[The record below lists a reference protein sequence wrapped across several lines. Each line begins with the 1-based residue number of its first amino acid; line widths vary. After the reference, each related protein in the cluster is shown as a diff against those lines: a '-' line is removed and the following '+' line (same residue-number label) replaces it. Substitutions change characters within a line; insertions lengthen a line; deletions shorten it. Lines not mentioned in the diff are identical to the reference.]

1 MITIISRVIHYGFK
15 NFWRNGL
22 LSTATT
28 AIVTL
33 SLIVFAGLI
42 FANATTTSIVNF
54 LKDKIDVSVYFQ
66 LNTPEDEILAVQE
79 SLTQLPEVRAVN
91 YISADQALQIFKEK
105 HKDEPEIA
113 QSLNQLNSNPFEA
126 SLDIK
131 AYDPTKYA
139 GIADYLDDPSLRQYI
154 DKVNYFQNQKA
165 IDNLAAIVKNVDRAG
180 LLITIFLS
188 LIAGLVVFNT
198 IRLVIY
204 SNRDEISIMRAVGA
218 SNAFVRGPFVMEGII
233 TGLLAA
239 FLSLLLILLAL
250 LVTPL
255 FYQNSYFDFSVPGFS
270 ILSYFSANFWKLL
283 GSQVLFGVLL
293 TAASS
298 FAAVRRCLRNSSSF

>member
-1 MITIISRVIHYGFK
+1 MVTIISRVIHYGFK

-66 LNTPEDEILAVQE
+66 LNTPEDEILNVQE
-79 SLTQLPEVRAVN
+79 SLRLLPEVKAVE
-91 YISADQALQIFKEK
+91 YLSAEQALQIFKER
-105 HKDEPEIA
+105 HKDEPDIT
-113 QSLNQLNSNPFEA
+113 QSLEQLNSNPFEA

-131 AYDPTKYA
+131 AYDPGKYA
-139 GIADYLDDPSLRQYI
+139 AIADYLNNPDLRQYV

-218 SNAFVRGPFVMEGII
+218 SNAFVRGPYVVEGILI
-233 TGLLAA
+233 GLIAA
-239 FLSLLLILLAL
+239 IISLILILLAFL
-250 LVTPL
+250 ISPFVYST
-255 FYQNSYFDFSVPGFS
+255 SASFDVSIPGFS
-270 ILSYFSANFWKLL
+270 ITSFFYQNFFKLL
-283 GSQVLFGVLL
+283 LYQVLFGVLL
-293 TAASS
+293 TSISS
-298 FAAVRRCLRNSSSF
+298 FFAVRRYLKN

>member
-1 MITIISRVIHYGFK
+1 M
-15 NFWRNGL
+15 
-22 LSTATT
+22 STATT

-66 LNTPEDEILAVQE
+66 LNTPEDEILSVQE
-79 SLTQLPEVRAVN
+79 SLLALPEVK
-91 YISADQALQIFKEK
+91 SADYLSAEQALQIFKER
-105 HKDEPEIA
+105 HKDEPDIT
-113 QSLNQLNSNPFEA
+113 QSLEQLNGNPFEA
-126 SLDIK
+126 SLEIK
-131 AYDPTKYA
+131 AHDPGNYA
-139 GIADYLDDPSLRQYI
+139 AIADYLDDATLRQYI

-180 LLITIFLS
+180 LLITVFLS

-218 SNAFVRGPFVMEGII
+218 SNAFVRGPYVVEGILI
-233 TGLLAA
+233 GLIAA
-239 FLSLLLILLAL
+239 AISLILILLSFLIAPFIYQSSSAFD
-250 LVTPL
+250 VSIPGFNITSF
-255 FYQNSYFDFSVPGFS
+255 FYQNFF
-270 ILSYFSANFWKLL
+270 KLL
-283 GSQVLFGVLL
+283 LYQVLFGVFL
-293 TAASS
+293 TSISS
-298 FAAVRRCLRNSSSF
+298 FIAVRRYLKN

>member
-1 MITIISRVIHYGFK
+1 MITVISRVIHYGFK

-42 FANATTTSIVNF
+42 FANATTNAIVDF

-66 LNTPEDEILAVQE
+66 LNTPEDEILSVQK
-79 SLTQLPEVRAVN
+79 SIQLLPEVRSVE
-91 YISADQALQIFKEK
+91 YLSAEQALQIFKER
-105 HKDEPEIA
+105 HKDEPDIT
-113 QSLNQLNSNPFEA
+113 QSLEQLNGNPFEA

-131 AYDPTKYA
+131 AHDPGQYA
-139 GIADYLDDPSLRQYI
+139 AIAEYLNKPELRQYI

-165 IDNLAAIVKNVDRAG
+165 IDNLAGIVKNVDRAG
-180 LLITIFLS
+180 LLITVFLS

-218 SNAFVRGPFVMEGII
+218 SNAFVRGPYVVEGILI
-233 TGLLAA
+233 GLIAA
-239 FLSLLLILLAL
+239 VISLVLILLTF
-250 LVTPL
+250 LVSP
-255 FYQNSYFDFSVPGFS
+255 FIYQASTSFDVSIPGFS
-270 ILSYFSANFWKLL
+270 INEFFYHNFLKLL
-283 GSQVLFGVLL
+283 LYQVLFGVLL
-293 TAASS
+293 TSISS
-298 FAAVRRCLRNSSSF
+298 FFAVRRYLKN

>member
-15 NFWRNGL
+15 NFWRDGL

-79 SLTQLPEVRAVN
+79 SLTQLPEVKAVN

-139 GIADYLDDPSLRQYI
+139 GIADYLDRPELRQYI
-154 DKVNYFQNQKA
+154 DKVNYFQNQQA

-204 SNRDEISIMRAVGA
+204 SNRDEIAIMRAVGA
-218 SNAFVRGPFVMEGII
+218 SNTFVRGPYVVEGILI
-233 TGLLAA
+233 GLIAA
-239 FLSLLLILLAL
+239 VISLILIFLGF
-250 LVTPL
+250 VVSP
-255 FYQNSYFDFSVPGFS
+255 FIYQASTTFDVSIPGFS
-270 ILSYFSANFWKLL
+270 ITQYFYRSFFKLL
-283 GSQVLFGVLL
+283 LYQVLFGVLL
-293 TAASS
+293 TSISS
-298 FAAVRRCLRNSSSF
+298 FIAVRRYLRN